1 MKIESKV
8 WSVQD
13 LCGDKVLYDTL
24 NTGSIL
30 ILLAD
35 GMSGLEHADKA
46 ATIAINEVHRYM
58 CLHSADDPCIAIPQA
73 IVEADK
79 AIREASYELH
89 CKMGTA
95 LLILLVQ
102 DRVAYFT
109 GIGDVRLYHALS
121 DGSVVL
127 LTHDHQMIV
136 KDCSYL
142 TQSIRGRGGV
152 NPQVNIC
159 SLSSADRLLLCTDGA
174 YRRYPI
180 GMFLDGAWKS
190 HPMNIQDDDFSFILV
205 SFVD

>member
-13 LCGDKVLYDTL
+13 PCGDKVLYDTL
-24 NTGSIL
+24 NTGSTL

-46 ATIAINEVHRYM
+46 AAIAIKEVHRYM
-58 CLHSADDPCIAIPQA
+58 CLHSADDPCIAIPEA

-95 LLILLVQ
+95 LLILQVR

-109 GIGDVRLYHALS
+109 AVGDVRLYHALS

-127 LTHDHQMIV
+127 LTHDHQVTV
-136 KDCSYL
+136 KECSYL

-152 NPQVNIC
+152 NPQVSIC
-159 SLSSADRLLLCTDGA
+159 SLSSADRLLLCSDGA

-180 GMFLDGAWKS
+180 GMFLDGTWKS
-190 HPMNIQDDDFSFILV
+190 SPMDIHDDDCSFILV
-205 SFVD
+205 SLVD

>member
-13 LCGDKVLYDTL
+13 PCGDKVLYDTL
-24 NTGSIL
+24 NTGSTL

-35 GMSGLEHADKA
+35 GMSGLEHAEKA

-58 CLHSADDPCIAIPQA
+58 CLHSADDPCIAIHQA

-79 AIREASYELH
+79 AIREASHELH

-95 LLILLVQ
+95 LLVLLVQ

-109 GIGDVRLYHALS
+109 SIGDVRLYHALS

-127 LTHDHQMIV
+127 LTHDHQVTV
-136 KDCSYL
+136 KGCSYL
-142 TQSIRGRGGV
+142 TQSVRGYGGV
-152 NPQVNIC
+152 NPRVNIC

-174 YRRYPI
+174 YRCCPI
-180 GMFLDGAWKS
+180 EIFLDGTWRS
-190 HPMNIQDDDFSFILV
+190 FSMDIHDDDCSFILV
-205 SFVD
+205 SLVD